1 MVNEAAEV
9 KQIMPLDI
17 SFNMS
22 SSYGVALHMQADRR
36 SLQQLLE
43 TELHSYK
50 SITYLS
56 RPSIYWRENKCIVV
70 PKLNKLFLNTLISE
84 MRQ

>member
-36 SLQQLLE
+36 SLQQLLKQNCIL
-43 TELHSYK
+43 TNPSH
-50 SITYLS
+50 IYLD
-56 RPSIYWRENKCIVV
+56 PQYTDGKTNVLWYPN
-70 PKLNKLFLNTLISE
+70 
-84 MRQ
+84 